1 MKRGLR
7 NFLLLLCA
15 GTAGWGAGEV
25 VCRASWSRSAIGE
38 ILGRGQF
45 LGVVRGRAMHERD
58 LFAGTDGSAETML
71 AAEVLRRSS
80 PESRIIV
87 DGMEREI
94 DLLRAQIGDEEAFA
108 AALEAARL
116 SEVAL
121 RAMVSDHLEVR
132 HWIENQIA
140 PELSVTAEECQQT
153 YESNRAQFELPPRL
167 RARHLFVAAPEG
179 ADAGTMLAKRTL
191 AQALSVRLLAGESLA
206 TLAAEASED
215 EATKGA
221 GGDLSYFSARRM
233 PPDFMAEI
241 EKLSVGQ
248 TSPPVRCHLGFH
260 IIVLTEVKPARALTF
275 AEARAEIAAQIVN
288 GKRAR
293 SVTELTELIRRPEW
307 SGVALR
313 GQ

>member
-1 MKRGLR
+1 M
-7 NFLLLLCA
+7 
-15 GTAGWGAGEV
+15 
-25 VCRASWSRSAIGE
+25 
-38 ILGRGQF
+38 
-45 LGVVRGRAMHERD
+45 
-58 LFAGTDGSAETML
+58 

-80 PESRIIV
+80 PEPRITAGAV
-87 DGMEREI
+87 EREI
-94 DLLRAQIGDEEAFA
+94 DLLRTQFGEEEAFA
-108 AALEAARL
+108 AELEAARL

-140 PELSVTAEECQQT
+140 PELSVTAEECRQT
-153 YESNRAQFELPPRL
+153 YESNRAQSELPPRF
-167 RARHLFVAAPEG
+167 RARHLFIAAPEG
-179 ADAGTMLAKRTL
+179 TDAGTVLTKRSL
-191 AQALSVRLLAGESLA
+191 AQGLSVRLLAGESLA
-206 TLAAEASED
+206 ALAAEASED
-215 EATKGA
+215 EATKGD
-221 GGDLSYFSARRM
+221 GGDLGYFSTVRM

-241 EKLSVGQ
+241 AKLTVGQ

-260 IIVLTEVKPARALTF
+260 VIALTEVKPARALTF

-307 SGVALR
+307 SGAALR